1 MREENLTKCFEIFR
15 GEISKSMASYFSLGN
30 EHLVFRKDC
39 SECVIPLASQQM
51 AEDMTEEFST
61 CLDYQVLYE
70 KRTPDG
76 SDYHVALYSIPYE
89 NEMVVV
95 IMDSIQHGLI
105 ESVKVRFFDSL
116 DTMYNL
122 DRLAVPERKAPER
135 NRTGGRAAAGLSIT
149 TVTHP
154 ANVVLQDYLGT
165 APVSHS
171 VPLQAFHPA

>member
-15 GEISKSMASYFSLGN
+15 GEISKRMASYFSLGN
-30 EHLVFRKDC
+30 ENLVFKKDC

-116 DTMYNL
+116 DTMYNHVRQL
-122 DRLAVPERKAPER
+122 WIDSLFLKGKLLNGIEQEAE
-135 NRTGGRAAAGLSIT
+135 L
-149 TVTHP
+149 
-154 ANVVLQDYLGT
+154 LQDFL
-165 APVSHS
+165 
-171 VPLQAFHPA
+171 

>member
-15 GEISKSMASYFSLGN
+15 GEISKRMASYFSLGN

-116 DTMYNL
+116 ATMYNHVRQL
-122 DRLAVPERKAPER
+122 WIDSLFLKGKLLNGIEQEAE
-135 NRTGGRAAAGLSIT
+135 L
-149 TVTHP
+149 
-154 ANVVLQDYLGT
+154 LQDFL
-165 APVSHS
+165 
-171 VPLQAFHPA
+171 

>member
-15 GEISKSMASYFSLGN
+15 GEISKRMASYFSLGN
-30 EHLVFRKDC
+30 ENLVFRKDC

-76 SDYHVALYSIPYE
+76 SDYYVALYSIPYE

-116 DTMYNL
+116 DTMYNHVRQL
-122 DRLAVPERKAPER
+122 WIDSLFLKGKLLNGIEQEAE
-135 NRTGGRAAAGLSIT
+135 L
-149 TVTHP
+149 
-154 ANVVLQDYLGT
+154 LQDFL
-165 APVSHS
+165 
-171 VPLQAFHPA
+171 

>member
-1 MREENLTKCFEIFR
+1 MTKCFEIFR
-15 GEISKSMASYFSLGN
+15 GEISKRMASYFSLGN

-116 DTMYNL
+116 DTMYNHVRQL
-122 DRLAVPERKAPER
+122 WIDSLFLKGKLLNGIEQEAE
-135 NRTGGRAAAGLSIT
+135 L
-149 TVTHP
+149 
-154 ANVVLQDYLGT
+154 LQDFL
-165 APVSHS
+165 
-171 VPLQAFHPA
+171 

>member
-1 MREENLTKCFEIFR
+1 MTKCFEIFR
-15 GEISKSMASYFSLGN
+15 GEISKRMASYFSLGN
-30 EHLVFRKDC
+30 ENLVFRKDC

-76 SDYHVALYSIPYE
+76 SDYYVALYSIPYE

-116 DTMYNL
+116 DTMYNHVRQL
-122 DRLAVPERKAPER
+122 WIDSLFLKGKLLNGIEQEAE
-135 NRTGGRAAAGLSIT
+135 L
-149 TVTHP
+149 
-154 ANVVLQDYLGT
+154 LQDFL
-165 APVSHS
+165 
-171 VPLQAFHPA
+171 

>member
-15 GEISKSMASYFSLGN
+15 GEISKRMASYFSLGN

-116 DTMYNL
+116 DTMYNHVRQL
-122 DRLAVPERKAPER
+122 WIDSLFLKGKLLNGIEQEAE
-135 NRTGGRAAAGLSIT
+135 L
-149 TVTHP
+149 
-154 ANVVLQDYLGT
+154 LQDFL
-165 APVSHS
+165 
-171 VPLQAFHPA
+171 

>member
-15 GEISKSMASYFSLGN
+15 GEISKRMASYFSLGN

-61 CLDYQVLYE
+61 SLDYQVLYE

-76 SDYHVALYSIPYE
+76 SGYHVALYSIPYE

-116 DTMYNL
+116 DTMYNHVRQL
-122 DRLAVPERKAPER
+122 WIDSLFLKGKLLNGIEQEAE
-135 NRTGGRAAAGLSIT
+135 L
-149 TVTHP
+149 
-154 ANVVLQDYLGT
+154 LQDFL
-165 APVSHS
+165 
-171 VPLQAFHPA
+171 

>member
-1 MREENLTKCFEIFR
+1 MREENLTKCFEIFL
-15 GEISKSMASYFSLGN
+15 GEISKHMASYFSLGN
-30 EHLVFRKDC
+30 ENLVFRKDC

-70 KRTPDG
+70 KRTSDG

-105 ESVKVRFFDSL
+105 ESVKVRFVDSL
-116 DTMYNL
+116 DTMYNHVRQL
-122 DRLAVPERKAPER
+122 WIDSLFLKGKLLNGIEQEAE
-135 NRTGGRAAAGLSIT
+135 L
-149 TVTHP
+149 
-154 ANVVLQDYLGT
+154 LQDFL
-165 APVSHS
+165 
-171 VPLQAFHPA
+171 